1 MAYRAKQPA
10 PNAAMVQFPPEA
22 DGDFGLVTDA
32 QVDSWQKKLN
42 DRFGIGAGKLVAVE
56 EPCAS

>member
-1 MAYRAKQPA
+1 MANRAKQPA

-22 DGDFGLVTDA
+22 DGDFGLVTEA
-32 QVDSWQKKLN
+32 QVASWQTKLN
-42 DRFGIGAGKLVAVE
+42 ERFGIGTGKLRIIE

>member
-1 MAYRAKQPA
+1 MANRAKQPV

-22 DGDFGLVTDA
+22 DGDFGLVTEA
-32 QVDSWQKKLN
+32 QVEAWQKKLN
-42 DRFGIGAGKLVAVE
+42 ERFGIGAGKLMSIA